1 MAAALIFDFHLG
13 NEKFA
18 AVINITFYFDA
29 GALLSNLWP
38 AVALNLCTSVSFER
52 LASDNPSR
60 ILCGGH
66 LFNFSVKSII
76 VPSSESGER

>member
-29 GALLSNLWP
+29 GAYVKFVA